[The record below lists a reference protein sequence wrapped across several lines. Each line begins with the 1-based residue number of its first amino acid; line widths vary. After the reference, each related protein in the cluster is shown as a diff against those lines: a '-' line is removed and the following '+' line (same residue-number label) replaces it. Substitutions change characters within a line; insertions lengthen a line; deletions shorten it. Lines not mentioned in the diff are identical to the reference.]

1 MIFIMIVAAIISIIV
16 AYFVIKSAVR
26 NAIDESEV
34 GKKAKRENEE
44 AAAKMQPKPVL
55 RPTMPGPDATQGEKK

>member
-44 AAAKMQPKPVL
+44 AAAKM
-55 RPTMPGPDATQGEKK
+55 